1 LSKVGRAGVRDSTK
15 GAGSRRK
22 AKPKNQPGANKA
34 ANWAA
39 AQVRAARNRAS
50 YALRLGALTAG
61 LLFALTLGVLAVLGR
76 LGDAGGSVM
85 AAGER
90 QLTRAGYTVTWLDV
104 SGANRLDAATIA
116 SLIGAQGGAGLAE
129 INLAEAQATLEAQS
143 WIKSAQVLRL
153 WPDRIAVLI
162 TERAPVALWQLDG
175 EHHVIDAD
183 GVVIDAADPA
193 EFTTLPRVVG
203 VGANTG
209 AARIIALIARHGE
222 IAARTTHV
230 IKVGERRW
238 SLRLEQGGEVLLPED
253 DPAGALAMLA
263 GLHEERAVLDY
274 DVQFLDLRNDGEMVI
289 RPWPDRA
296 ENAEH
301 TAGRG
306 A

>member
-1 LSKVGRAGVRDSTK
+1 MSKVGRAGVRDSTK

-116 SLIGAQGGAGLAE
+116 SLIGAEGGAGLAE
-129 INLAEAQATLEAQS
+129 INLAEARAVLESQS

-153 WPDRIAVLI
+153 WPDRIAVLV

-175 EHHVIDAD
+175 EHRVIDAD
-183 GVVIDAADPA
+183 GVVIEAADPA

-209 AARIIALIARHGE
+209 AARITALIAGHPE
-222 IAARTTHV
+222 IASRTTHV

-263 GLHEERAVLDY
+263 ALHDERAVLDY

-296 ENAEH
+296 EGVEH

>member
-1 LSKVGRAGVRDSTK
+1 MSKVGRAGVRDSTK

-22 AKPKNQPGANKA
+22 AKPKVQPGANKA

-50 YALRLGALTAG
+50 YALRLGALSAIF
-61 LLFALTLGVLAVLGR
+61 LFVLALGVLAVLGR

-104 SGANRLDAATIA
+104 SGANRLGADTIA
-116 SLIGAQGGAGLAE
+116 SLIGAEGGTGLAE
-129 INLAEAQATLEAQS
+129 INLAEAQAVLESQS
-143 WIKSAQVLRL
+143 WIKSAEVLRL

-175 EHHVIDAD
+175 EHRVIDAD
-183 GVVIDAADPA
+183 GVVIEAADPA

-209 AARIIALIARHGE
+209 AARITALIARHPE

-263 GLHEERAVLDY
+263 ALHEERAVLDY

-296 ENAEH
+296 DTAEH